1 MRKKFTPFAM
11 LMGLV
16 ASLLLGG
23 SAVAQAGALDDA
35 GKTLDKNFECNQVVG
50 VNVVSCNEV
59 TVGDVEIEIE
69 GNRVLTD
76 NEIEILEDN
85 LNKTEVDVEAF
96 EKTIIKTYK
105 SFNPSIEVNDND
117 ITVCILAVCK

>member
-1 MRKKFTPFAM
+1 MRKFTPLAM
-11 LMGLV
+11 LV
-16 ASLLLGG
+16 ALLTSLLLG
-23 SAVAQAGALDDA
+23 AVAQAGTKDDDTKSA
-35 GKTLDKNFECNQVVG
+35 KNYECNQVVG

-59 TVGDVEIEIE
+59 NVGDVEIEIE

-85 LNKTEVDVEAF
+85 LNNTKVDVDAI

-105 SFNPSIEVNDND
+105 SFNPSIEVTEND
-117 ITVCILAVCK
+117 ITVCILAVCE

>member
-1 MRKKFTPFAM
+1 MRKFTPVAM
-11 LMGLV
+11 LVGLL

-23 SAVAQAGALDDA
+23 AVAQAG
-35 GKTLDKNFECNQVVG
+35 TLGDLSKKVNPDFECNQVVG
-50 VNVVSCNEV
+50 VNVVSCNDV
-59 TVGDVEIEIE
+59 VVGDIEIEIE

-85 LNKTEVDVEAF
+85 LNNTEVDVDAF
-96 EKTIIKTYK
+96 EKTIINTYK

-117 ITVCILAVCK
+117 ITVCLLAVCK